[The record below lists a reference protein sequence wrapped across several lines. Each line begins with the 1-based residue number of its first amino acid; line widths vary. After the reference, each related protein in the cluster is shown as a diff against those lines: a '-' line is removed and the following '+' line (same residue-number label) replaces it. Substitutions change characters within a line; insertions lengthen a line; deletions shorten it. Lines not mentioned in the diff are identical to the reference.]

1 MVGKDEGLGDI
12 DDESLA
18 RVKLISDK
26 KKQLEESTDQVR
38 QEIRSCFERLSDA
51 LRGREKQLLRQVE
64 AIHRQQLSLVQS
76 NSELLPCIDSSLNAN
91 LDSES
96 QLLEQ
101 IRNFGKIEL
110 SNSIAVNDTE
120 PYKVE
125 EYIEAGE
132 DYVSFDKSLKK
143 ESEEFD
149 VSSVIR
155 YRKRDSSGNHGKT
168 ISINL
173 NCTSCDSCKYETD
186 SNSKIGVAT
195 TTKKLDESPVSPLPS
210 PSCSTSS
217 ASSSEKQSP
226 VKESE
231 EELASPTEPES
242 PVAAQASEEAQKH
255 SENYYFGENH
265 SNSICNNTSSPV
277 EKLDD
282 ESKDASSKAT
292 VGEDES
298 AGAKAQDIK
307 AKDGGAEEHPIQ
319 IQQWLQQILAETETE
334 PIIHEIGHISKIPNA
349 RLYRE
354 FPVET

>member
-76 NSELLPCIDSSLNAN
+76 NSELLPCITSSLNAN

-101 IRNFGKIEL
+101 LRNFGKIEL

-155 YRKRDSSGNHGKT
+155 YRKRDSSGNHSKT

-195 TTKKLDESPVSPLPS
+195 TTKKLDERPASPLPS

-231 EELASPTEPES
+231 EKLASPTEPES
-242 PVAAQASEEAQKH
+242 R
-255 SENYYFGENH
+255 NYYFGENH
-265 SNSICNNTSSPV
+265 SSSICNNASSPV

-307 AKDGGAEEHPIQ
+307 AKDGGGEEHPIQ